1 MDQSILADADIDEGA
16 KIRNVGDRA
25 LQTHSLF
32 EIIDL
37 FDISAESGNREGLAG
52 IARGFDQFFPYVV
65 KRRKR
70 SLNR

>member
-25 LQTHSLF
+25 FQTHSLF

-37 FDISAESGNREGLAG
+37 FDVGAESGNREGLAG
-52 IARGFDQFFPYVV
+52 IAR
-65 KRRKR
+65 RA
-70 SLNR
+70 